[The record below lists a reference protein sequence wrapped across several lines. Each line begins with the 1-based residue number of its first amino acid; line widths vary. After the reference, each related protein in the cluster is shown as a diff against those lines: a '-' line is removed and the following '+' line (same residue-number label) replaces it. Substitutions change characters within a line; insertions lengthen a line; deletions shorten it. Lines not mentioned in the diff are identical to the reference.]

1 VIRHRLSLLVATA
14 AGPKTDARRRKQN
27 APVLSIRVWPLL
39 ALAALLVGVIASGI
53 SVVKGA
59 QELRSLHT
67 ALDQSQKAQDRLL
80 AEHSRL
86 LLERS
91 TFAGLQTVEVVA
103 TQELQMAFP
112 AEIKEVVP

>member
-1 VIRHRLSLLVATA
+1 MIRRRFSILAATA
-14 AGPKTDARRRKQN
+14 AAPKSGARRRKQSS
-27 APVLSIRVWPLL
+27 PVLAVGVWPLL
-39 ALAALLVGVIASGI
+39 TLTVLLVGVIASGI

-67 ALDQSQKAQDRLL
+67 ALDQSQKKQDRLL

-91 TFAGLQTVEVVA
+91 TFAGLQTVELVA

-112 AEIKEVVP
+112 DEIKEVMP

>member
-1 VIRHRLSLLVATA
+1 MIRRRLSLLVATA
-14 AGPKTDARRRKQN
+14 AAPKTNARRRKQN
-27 APVLSIRVWPLL
+27 APVLSIGVWPLL

>member
-1 VIRHRLSLLVATA
+1 MHRDLLFLAAAAVPKPKSRRRQQSSPALSL
-14 AGPKTDARRRKQN
+14 G
-27 APVLSIRVWPLL
+27 VLPLI
-39 ALAALLVGVIASGI
+39 AVFGLLVGVIASGI
-53 SVVKGA
+53 TLIKGA

-103 TQELQMAFP
+103 TQELQMVFP
-112 AEIKEVVP
+112 EEIKEVMP

>member
-1 VIRHRLSLLVATA
+1 MIRRQFSLLTLLA
-14 AGPKTDARRRKQN
+14 AAPKTSARRRKQN
-27 APVLSIRVWPLL
+27 SQVLSVQVWPLL
-39 ALAALLVGVIASGI
+39 ALAVLLVGVIASGI
-53 SVVKGA
+53 SVVRGA

-67 ALDQSQKAQDRLL
+67 ALDQSQKKQDRLL

-112 AEIKEVVP
+112 EEIKDVMP

>member
-1 VIRHRLSLLVATA
+1 MIRQRFYLLAAATA
-14 AGPKTDARRRKQN
+14 LSKSKLRRRKLN
-27 APVLSIRVWPLL
+27 APTLSVGVWPLL
-39 ALAALLVGVIASGI
+39 TLTVLLVGVIASGI
-53 SVVKGA
+53 TVVKGA
-59 QELRSLHT
+59 HELRSLHT
-67 ALDQSQKAQDRLL
+67 ALDQSQKKQDRLL

-112 AEIKEVVP
+112 DEIKEVTP

>member
-1 VIRHRLSLLVATA
+1 VTGQCNFLFANSTSVKKR
-14 AGPKTDARRRKQN
+14 GNRRRMQKTPFTSLGVW
-27 APVLSIRVWPLL
+27 PVL
-39 ALAALLVGVIASGI
+39 AMTMLVFGVVASGI
-53 SVVKGA
+53 TLVKGA

-67 ALDQSQKAQDRLL
+67 ALDQSQTKQNRLL

-103 TQELQMAFP
+103 TQELQMGFP
-112 AEIKEVVP
+112 QDINEVMP